1 MRWHCNL
8 KIIPYLCT
16 AISSTAIN
24 QVHTQRPNP
33 PTQVTYQRPSASRA
47 LQKTIQ
53 SLPRERKR
61 RRLVHDNWH
70 DGRTFYKR
78 YYDKFDSA
86 PTRVAFLPNQARFI
100 DPDYVHSMGGILLLQ
115 CIVKVDG
122 PHRVLQV
129 PHLRGSM
136 TFSRLSL
143 DMGRCPTCV
152 CSFCPTSCSSVSVF
166 RLPRDN
172 MSSLASHN

>member
-1 MRWHCNL
+1 MHLAPGLTPTAMRWHCNL

-33 PTQVTYQRPSASRA
+33 PAQATYQRPGSSSA

-53 SLPRERKR
+53 SLPRERKG
-61 RRLVHDNWH
+61 RLVHDNWH

-78 YYDKFDSA
+78 YYDKFNSA

-100 DPDYVHSMGGILLLQ
+100 DPGYVPSMGGILLLLVHSESRWSTQ
-115 CIVKVDG
+115 SPARDTA
-122 PHRVLQV
+122 

-136 TFSRLSL
+136 TFSR
-143 DMGRCPTCV
+143 
-152 CSFCPTSCSSVSVF
+152 
-166 RLPRDN
+166 
-172 MSSLASHN
+172 SSLSMG